1 MKGNHMKLREV
12 AEVIKGVHLFEGSKK
27 EKCKKYKELSM
38 VSLESIAFLDER
50 KVIEVEVA
58 HKVSSK
64 QLTKAGDV
72 IVSLYYPM
80 IACYV
85 EQGQEGYVVPH
96 YMAIIRMKNPKKMD
110 SRFIVHFINSAR
122 GRRALAKTS
131 EKLFS
136 TRLTSLPLAILNEVE
151 LLAET
156 NNLMERL

>member
-1 MKGNHMKLREV
+1 MKLREV

-27 EKCKKYKELSM
+27 EKCKTYKELSM

-50 KVIEVEVA
+50 KVIEVKVA
-58 HKVSSK
+58 HNVSAK

-96 YMAIIRMKNPKKMD
+96 YMAIVRMKNPKKMD
-110 SRFIVHFINSAR
+110 SRFIVHFINSSR
-122 GRRALAKTS
+122 GRRALAKAS

-136 TRLTSLPLAILNEVE
+136 SRPTSLPLATLNEVE

-156 NNLMERL
+156 NNLMDRL